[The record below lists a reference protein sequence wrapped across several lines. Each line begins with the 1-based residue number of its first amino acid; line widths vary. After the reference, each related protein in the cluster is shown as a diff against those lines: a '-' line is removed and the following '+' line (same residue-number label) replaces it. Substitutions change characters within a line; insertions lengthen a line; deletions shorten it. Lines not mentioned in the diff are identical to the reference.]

1 MVVAEDGRTV
11 DQGSII
17 HKGGTDNFVFSFQKS
32 VRIQELVLNWVLFEG
47 SLE

>member
-17 HKGGTDNFVFSFQKS
+17 HKGGTDNFVLSEVGANTGVGVELGSF
-32 VRIQELVLNWVLFEG
+32 
-47 SLE
+47 